1 MIDRFIERLTRWIE
15 IALAAALVIAVI
27 LNFASVVG
35 RYVFGVAVVGSDE
48 VQIFLMVWIAFL
60 GAAVVTWREQHL
72 RMDVLVGF
80 FPNSVQKAV
89 RAGEAIA
96 LFVLAC
102 VVVWQSAGFVRQMMA
117 VNRRSDAA
125 GMPMAVPHAAVT
137 VGFLLIALIALRRL
151 RR

>member
-35 RYVFGVAVVGSDE
+35 RYAFGVAVVGSDE
-48 VQIFLMVWIAFL
+48 LQIFLMVWIAFL

-80 FPNSVQKAV
+80 FPNPAQKAV
-89 RAGEAIA
+89 RAAEAIA

-102 VVVWQSAGFVRQMMA
+102 VVVWQSAGFVRQIMA
-117 VNRRSDAA
+117 VDRRSDAA
-125 GMPMAVPHAAVT
+125 GMPMAFAHAAVT

>member
-1 MIDRFIERLTRWIE
+1 VIDRFIERLTRWIE

-35 RYVFGVAVVGSDE
+35 RYAFGVAVVGSDE
-48 VQIFLMVWIAFL
+48 LQIFLMVWIAFL

-80 FPNSVQKAV
+80 FPNPAQKAV
-89 RAGEAIA
+89 RAAEAIA

-102 VVVWQSAGFVRQMMA
+102 VVVWQSAGFVRQIMA
-117 VNRRSDAA
+117 VDRRSDAA

>member
-72 RMDVLVGF
+72 RMDVLVWF
-80 FPNSVQKAV
+80 FPNPVQKAV

-117 VNRRSDAA
+117 VDRRSDAA